1 MQQLST
7 KHYSG
12 QKWAAK
18 NCPIPG
24 GGSLGAA
31 SRNNGDL
38 AGADL
43 MVYFTHDDQPEFGG
57 CGAVGAVCS
66 RRASSKSSI
75 NIWHGYAASLA
86 RVVAHEIGH
95 NLGMSHDFHG
105 SDANNLRVHNGQRC
119 NGFMAYN
126 NPPNVWSPCSVADF
140 KAHYTNYMNSWCM
153 QGIDSFELL
162 GQFFFHFLLF
172 REFLSLWRWWI
183 FRMQKWTKMN
193 KNATHYSKNLIFVQK
208 IQF

>member
-57 CGAVGAVCS
+57 CGAVGAVCT

-153 QGIDSFELL
+153 QGIDSFEFFR
-162 GQFFFHFLLF
+162 QFFLF
-172 REFLSLWRWWI
+172 FT
-183 FRMQKWTKMN
+183 F
-193 KNATHYSKNLIFVQK
+193 
-208 IQF
+208 

>member
-43 MVYFTHDDQPEFGG
+43 MIYFTHDDQSEFNGIAPLG
-57 CGAVGAVCS
+57 SACGRGS
-66 RRASSKSSI
+66 SSKANL
-75 NIWHGYAASLA
+75 NIWQSTAVALA
-86 RVVAHEIGH
+86 GTVAHEIGH
-95 NLGMSHDFHG
+95 NLGMNHDHIG
-105 SDANNLRVHNGQRC
+105 SNANNLRVHNGQKC
-119 NGFMAYN
+119 HGLMAYGQH
-126 NPPNVWSPCSVADF
+126 PNVWSPCSVADF

-162 GQFFFHFLLF
+162 GQIF
-172 REFLSLWRWWI
+172 FLSI
-183 FRMQKWTKMN
+183 FT
-193 KNATHYSKNLIFVQK
+193 F
-208 IQF
+208 